1 MVLYEL
7 FCIARADTPRE
18 TTVQLFERIG
28 ASIWKLNGVLRKIE
42 TSGTKPLPYRI
53 RNQSEYM
60 NEGQFWSLVFNMP
73 PSKIAA
79 FTQYLKFEKPV
90 IRATIV
96 KHASKLSEEARA
108 LISQ

>member
-1 MVLYEL
+1 ME
-7 FCIARADTPRE
+7 
-18 TTVQLFERIG
+18 LFERVG
-28 ASIWKLNGVLRKIE
+28 ASIWGLNGVLRKIE

-53 RNQSEYM
+53 RNQAEYM
-60 NEGQFWSLVFNMP
+60 NEGQYWSVVFNMP

-79 FTQYLKFEKPV
+79 FKEYLKFEKPV